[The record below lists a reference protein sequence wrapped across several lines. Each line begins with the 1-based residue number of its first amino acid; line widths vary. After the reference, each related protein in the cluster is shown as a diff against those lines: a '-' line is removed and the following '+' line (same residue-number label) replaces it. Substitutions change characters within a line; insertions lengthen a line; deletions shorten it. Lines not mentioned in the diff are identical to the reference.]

1 MQIRTRLTIQFIMI
15 VAGILLLSLF
25 FIYFKF
31 KGYVED
37 EFYNGLR
44 SKAAMTAEMIVKND
58 APKPMQESENSL
70 LITFSENVMIYDDQN
85 KLVYAFNH
93 SQKGIMPEDLGEIRT
108 HGYYRIAHEQF
119 AGAGI
124 TYINKKGEHFIIIA
138 EAIFD
143 PRELGNLRNILIIDF
158 FIIIAI
164 VSLGGWFFAGQALAP
179 VQQIMNQL
187 SCIRP
192 TDLSKRLPIENKNE
206 LSKLVTTFNSLLDRI
221 ESAFDQQKRFIS
233 NVSHELKNP
242 LTIIST
248 QLEVTLQKERSN
260 EVYKNTLTSILE
272 DTHTLANVSENLL
285 QLAKIN
291 SEKGAILFEKV
302 RLDEVIW
309 QVKANLLKIHPY
321 YKIAFEVLNL
331 PEEEENLFVQANEA
345 LLKTAI
351 SNLIDN
357 GCKYSED
364 KKVTIT
370 LDYTD
375 ALSVG
380 IQDFGQGISAEER
393 LRIFEPFYRSDQ
405 HKNRQGT
412 GIGLSLVESILQLH
426 HIQLEIS
433 SVKGEGSTFKL
444 IF

>member
-1 MQIRTRLTIQFIMI
+1 MLIRTRLTIQFILI

-31 KGYVED
+31 KSYVED
-37 EFYNGLR
+37 EFYNALR

-58 APKPMQESENSL
+58 TPKPSPESENSL
-70 LITFSENVMIYDDQN
+70 LITFSENVMIYDHQN

-93 SQKGIMPEDLGEIRT
+93 SQKDIMPEDLEDIRSR
-108 HGYYRIAHEQF
+108 GYYRIAHEQF
-119 AGAGI
+119 SGAGI
-124 TYINKKGEHFIIIA
+124 TYTNKKGESFIIIA

-143 PRELGNLRNILIIDF
+143 SGELFNLRTTLIFDF
-158 FIIIAI
+158 FIIITI
-164 VSLGGWFFAGQALAP
+164 VSLGGWFFSGQALAP
-179 VQQIMNQL
+179 VKRIMDQL
-187 SCIRP
+187 DSIRP

-221 ESAFDQQKRFIS
+221 ESAFDEQKRFIS

-248 QLEVTLQKERSN
+248 QLEVTLQKERDN
-260 EVYKNTLTSILE
+260 ETYKNTLTSVLE
-272 DTHTLANVSENLL
+272 DTRTLANVSDNLL

-291 SEKGAILFEKV
+291 SKKGAIPFEKV

-309 QVKANLLKIHPY
+309 QVKANILKIHPY
-321 YKIAFEVLNL
+321 YKITFEILHL
-331 PEEEENLFVQANEA
+331 PEEEENLFIQANET
-345 LLKTAI
+345 LLKTAL

-375 ALSVG
+375 KLSVS

-393 LRIFEPFYRSDQ
+393 LRIFEPFYRSEQ
-405 HKNRQGT
+405 HKSMQGA
-412 GIGLSLVESILQLH
+412 GVGLSLVESILQLH
-426 HIQLEIS
+426 RIQLEIN
-433 SVKGEGSTFKL
+433 SVKGEGSVFKL
-444 IF
+444 LF